1 MLTIFTTDDL
11 ALMRDAGL
19 MARKEAVIG
28 KVKSVLSAVKEALTS
43 EIKDP
48 SAYLAPDGTDFR
60 QGQLAHG
67 DQFHGLPWVYLD
79 FPKYFSREAMFT
91 FRSFFW
97 WGHGFLFAW
106 FLSGPLLDTYK
117 AALIGRYDRL
127 AETGNGVLRLSLA
140 KDPWEW
146 RQADGYALDLTR
158 ANRAAA
164 EAALTTR
171 PFLKLTESLGLDGTS
186 LGEDAVASAACRAF
200 ARCGP
205 VVRRDTLPT
214 GEAL

>member
-1 MLTIFTTDDL
+1 MLTIFTANDL
-11 ALMRDAGL
+11 ALMRDADL

-28 KVKSVLSAVKEALTS
+28 KVKTVLSAVKEALRS
-43 EIKDP
+43 EVKDP
-48 SAYLAPDGTDFR
+48 SAYLAPDGTDFS

-106 FLSGPLLDTYK
+106 FLAGPLLDRYK
-117 AALIGRYDRL
+117 AALLSGYDRL
-127 AETGNGVLRLSLA
+127 ADTSNGVLRLSLA
-140 KDPWEW
+140 RDPWEW
-146 RQADGYALDLTR
+146 RQADGYALDLART
-158 ANRAAA
+158 NRHAV
-164 EAALTTR
+164 EAALATR
-171 PFLKLTESLGLDGTS
+171 PFLKLTENLGLEGTS
-186 LGEDAVASAACRAF
+186 LGEDAVASAARRAF

-205 VVRRDTLPT
+205 VVRRDTLPA
-214 GEAL
+214 GRAL